1 MSFLSRRNS
10 RPDRRGGRADA
21 GRRAET
27 DYDDYGYDYAPDDYQ
42 NDDNWSPDEY
52 FSPEGIKGR
61 WAAGAPPADR
71 PGDRGR
77 HADGRGYAEPGAGYD
92 DYGSQ
97 RTPGPGGGYGPDS
110 YHDAYGQD
118 SGTGDD
124 AYGTGGYDVPE
135 GAEDDQSER
144 SGGRRRRDRGERG
157 DRRRRL
163 GRRDKGDDIWPDDG
177 VSDEDYWAS
186 VTAERPLASASG
198 ALDADPLQAADN
210 RPLARPAGPAG
221 AAGPVS
227 AAGSVSAARPA
238 SASRPA
244 AESRTGSGRLGP
256 PPGLNGYPSRRN
268 SGPMPRPVTGP
279 NAARPAAGLAQPAFP
294 QQAPIQPGAG
304 PAGPPQP
311 SFHPTGSRGASR
323 QPERPHRP
331 DRPERPERP
340 DWTERTERMDPV
352 SSTGYPDPR
361 TSGRGQPAPPAPAS
375 PAPPRGRGDSADRRL
390 PDRRD
395 LSREPG
401 RTSGGWPSA
410 DDDPLTSKAFSRSA
424 LVDTDGRSYR
434 AAHRSQVPADRRA
447 AALTEQTQTFG
458 MNGQFQA
465 DPQAPTASYPAY
477 NGQQP
482 GQQSGQRQPGRP
494 TGQNPVQQPRQPV
507 QSPPYDRGATSSY
520 PYPSQPYPSRPVL
533 DSDEERYGRP
543 PRAGGGNGHGG
554 YPSGNGAR
562 AGYGRGNGDNRGGR

>member
-10 RPDRRGGRADA
+10 RPDKRGGRADA

-27 DYDDYGYDYAPDDYQ
+27 DYDGYDYAPDDYR

-61 WAAGAPPADR
+61 WAAGARPGDR
-71 PGDRGR
+71 PGGRGR
-77 HADGRGYAEPGAGYD
+77 HADGRGYAEPDVGYD

-97 RTPGPGGGYGPDS
+97 QTWGPGGGYGRDS
-110 YHDAYGQD
+110 YRDAYGQD
-118 SGTGDD
+118 GGNGDD

-157 DRRRRL
+157 DRRRRR

-198 ALDADPLQAADN
+198 ALDADPLQAVDN
-210 RPLARPAGPAG
+210 RPPARPAGPAG
-221 AAGPVS
+221 ATGP
-227 AAGSVSAARPA
+227 VSAARPA
-238 SASRPA
+238 SESRLA

-256 PPGLNGYPSRRN
+256 PPGVNGYPPRSN
-268 SGPMPRPVTGP
+268 SGPMPRPTTGP
-279 NAARPAAGLAQPAFP
+279 IAARPAAGLAQPPFTQPAFTQP
-294 QQAPIQPGAG
+294 APIQPGAG

-311 SFHPTGSRGASR
+311 SFQPTGSRGASR
-323 QPERPHRP
+323 QPERPAH
-331 DRPERPERP
+331 P
-340 DWTERTERMDPV
+340 DWTERTERMDRV

-361 TSGRGQPAPPAPAS
+361 TSGRAQPASPAPAS
-375 PAPPRGRGDSADRRL
+375 PASTAPARGRGDSADRRL

-410 DDDPLTSKAFSRSA
+410 DDDPLTSKAYSRSA
-424 LVDTDGRSYR
+424 LIDTDGRSYH
-434 AAHRSQVPADRRA
+434 AAHRSQVPADRLA
-447 AALTEQTQTFG
+447 AAPTEQTQTFG

-482 GQQSGQRQPGRP
+482 NQQPGQRQPGRHS
-494 TGQNPVQQPRQPV
+494 GQHPVQQPRQPV
-507 QSPPYDRGATSSY
+507 QSHPYDQGATSSY

-533 DSDEERYGRP
+533 DTDEERYGRP
-543 PRAGGGNGHGG
+543 PRAGGGNSHGG

-562 AGYGRGNGDNRGGR
+562 AGYGRGYGDNRGGRY